1 MDFSL
6 ALLPITIVWG
16 LNLALKRKIALAVL
30 LSLGVLYETTSVD
43 FLLDNS

>member
-16 LNLALKRKIALAVL
+16 LNLELKKKIALATL
-30 LSLGVLYETTSVD
+30 LSLGVLYESKSLD
-43 FLLDNS
+43 LLQS